1 MRNARFVT
9 ALVGAGA
16 LAACGG
22 GGGGGGG
29 TGVTVPPPVPTNLSE
44 TSVQRNDAQ
53 SALSGVQAY
62 EEYAGGGSIS
72 TLTAVRVVHTM
83 LAKLPARALVSGSR
97 HVMTCTSS
105 EPNEDYSAVPG
116 ANNTEIVTIEDFY
129 DPNCTLPEAKIV
141 WTASASGNNLTGPAT
156 FTQYSQSSGAV
167 TSTADVQITF
177 ILNSADT
184 AITGF
189 SFLLSNVVDNGTAI
203 SGEIGLACN
212 AGTATT
218 CDIAVVANVAA
229 LSAEDGSSVSATAT
243 TSSISMQISDYEGAE
258 NSLSIAQG
266 TFPAWVISPSADLV
280 ASVSIAGQAT
290 SSGFSLSLTDST
302 NGGTFAITGTSS
314 GVTGTLTNNATGA
327 TVASFTVDDQGNG
340 TLTYSN
346 NSQVSIVD
354 YIVQG

>member
-62 EEYAGGGSIS
+62 QEYAGGGSIS

-83 LAKLPARALVSGSR
+83 LAKTNPKTLLTAPPR
-97 HVMTCTSS
+97 HVLSCNTS
-105 EPNEDYSAVPG
+105 PGVNEYTSGD
-116 ANNTEIVTIEDFY
+116 TITIEDYY
-129 DPNCTLPEAKIV
+129 DSQCTQLEAEIV
-141 WTASASGNNLTGPAT
+141 WTVTQSGNTYTGPAV
-156 FTQYSQSSGAV
+156 FTEYSMTGGV
-167 TSTADVQITF
+167 TESANVQITF
-177 ILNSADT
+177 IFNSADT
-184 AITGF
+184 AVTGF

-243 TSSISMQISDYEGAE
+243 TSSISMQISDYQGAE